1 MAITLDYN
9 DDEEK
14 QLLAGLGLPPA
25 APGATDPDLVKAT
38 IADLIADEQ
47 SEEDQPGGDMG
58 APSAVA
64 AAARRH
70 GLDVVDHDTHE
81 ALNRDAAE
89 GRRIAAAAR
98 QADLERKVDAAID
111 RGAITAGRRKH
122 WVTLLGS
129 DPEMEKVLA
138 GIPDQLA
145 VPLSEIGHATQADA
159 KDLAD
164 ASEWFYS

>member
-14 QLLAGLGLPPA
+14 QLLAGLGLPAA

-38 IADLIADEQ
+38 INDLIADEQ
-47 SEEDQPGGDMG
+47 SEESAPGGDMG

-81 ALNRDAAE
+81 ALKRDAAE

-98 QADLERKVDAAID
+98 QADLEAKVDKAID
-111 RGAITAGRRKH
+111 RGAITAARKRH
-122 WVTLLGS
+122 WVTLLGA

-138 GIPDQLA
+138 GIPDETA
-145 VPLSEIGHATQADA
+145 IPLREVGHATQADV

>member
-1 MAITLDYN
+1 MALTLEYN

-25 APGATDPDLVKAT
+25 APGVTDPETVKAT

-47 SEEDQPGGDMG
+47 AEEQAPGGDVG
-58 APSAVA
+58 QPSAIA
-64 AAARRH
+64 AAAKRH

-81 ALNRDAAE
+81 ALKRDAAE

-98 QADLERKVDAAID
+98 HADLEAKVDKAID
-111 RGAITAGRRKH
+111 RGAITAARKRH
-122 WVTLLGS
+122 WITLLEA
-129 DPEMEKVLA
+129 DPQMEKVLA
-138 GIPDQLA
+138 GIPDETA
-145 VPLSEIGHATQADA
+145 IPLKEIGHATDVDA

-164 ASEWFYS
+164 ASEWFY